1 MSTEGSPAVV
11 PARGHGQ
18 RILYLDD
25 EEPLVFLVT
34 RMLRQLGYKP
44 SGFTNAADA
53 LAAFRN
59 NPKQFAL
66 VLTDLTM
73 PGTSGM
79 DFARQVLSVSADAP
93 IVVVSGCL
101 SPEDVVRAKSLG
113 VRALIQKPSTVE
125 ELGESIQRLL
135 SAVAAGARA

>member
-1 MSTEGSPAVV
+1 
-11 PARGHGQ
+11 
-18 RILYLDD
+18 
-25 EEPLVFLVT
+25 
-34 RMLRQLGYKP
+34 MLRQLGYKP

-101 SPEDVVRAKSLG
+101 SPEDVVRANSLG